1 MSFTDKLKKFTND
14 AVEKGK
20 GLAEQG
26 KLTLDNQKQ
35 LDAIK
40 HAQQL
45 IGAYVAENNLLTDD
59 EFIMSQL
66 SAIAAANEIMEKNS
80 SRIAELKTAPTAA
93 AVEAAE
99 AAEKECCCEP
109 EAAEKECCCE
119 PEAAEKECCCEKEA
133 PASRA
138 FCPDCGKEVEPDAR
152 FCPACGK
159 PLL

>member
-26 KLTLDNQKQ
+26 KLSLENQKQ
-35 LDAIK
+35 QDAIK

-45 IGAYVAENNLLTDD
+45 IGAYVAENNLLAED
-59 EFIMSQL
+59 EYVMSQL

-80 SRIAELKTAPTAA
+80 SRINELKTAGAAAAEQAADAVAEAEA
-93 AVEAAE
+93 AVETVE
-99 AAEKECCCEP
+99 EVVQ
-109 EAAEKECCCE
+109 
-119 PEAAEKECCCEKEA
+119 
-133 PASRA
+133 RA
-138 FCPDCGKEVEPDAR
+138 FCPECGKEVEPGAR

-159 PLL
+159 QLQ

>member
-26 KLTLDNQKQ
+26 KLSLENQKQ

-45 IGAYVAENNLLTDD
+45 IGAYVAENNLLAED
-59 EFIMSQL
+59 EYIMNQL
-66 SAIAAANEIMEKNS
+66 SAIAAANEVIEKNN
-80 SRIAELKTAPTAA
+80 SRIADLKTAASTAEEA
-93 AVEAAE
+93 VKEAGEAVEE
-99 AAEKECCCEP
+99 ACECAKENVQ
-109 EAAEKECCCE
+109 
-119 PEAAEKECCCEKEA
+119 
-133 PASRA
+133 RA
-138 FCPDCGKEVEPDAR
+138 FCPECGKEVEPGAR

-159 PLL
+159 PLQ

>member
-1 MSFTDKLKKFTND
+1 MSFADKLKKLTND

-26 KLTLDNQKQ
+26 KLSLDNQKQ

-45 IGAYVAENNLLTDD
+45 IGAYVAENNLLADD
-59 EFIMSQL
+59 EYIMSQL

-80 SRIAELKTAPTAA
+80 ARISELKAAGAAVAEEAADVVSEAEA
-93 AVEAAE
+93 AVEE
-99 AAEKECCCEP
+99 VKETVQ
-109 EAAEKECCCE
+109 
-119 PEAAEKECCCEKEA
+119 
-133 PASRA
+133 RA
-138 FCPDCGKEVEPDAR
+138 FCPECGKEVEPGAR

-159 PLL
+159 PLS

>member
-1 MSFTDKLKKFTND
+1 MSFADKLKKLTND

-26 KLTLDNQKQ
+26 KLSLDNQKQ

-45 IGAYVAENNLLTDD
+45 IGAYVAENNLLADD
-59 EFIMSQL
+59 EYIMSQL

-80 SRIAELKTAPTAA
+80 ARISELKAAGAAVAEEAADVVSEAEA
-93 AVEAAE
+93 AVEE
-99 AAEKECCCEP
+99 VKETVQW
-109 EAAEKECCCE
+109 
-119 PEAAEKECCCEKEA
+119 
-133 PASRA
+133 A
-138 FCPDCGKEVEPDAR
+138 FCPECGKEVEPGAR

-159 PLL
+159 PLS

>member
-35 LDAIK
+35 QDAIK

-45 IGAYVAENNLLTDD
+45 IGAYVAENNLLADD
-59 EFIMSQL
+59 EYVMSQL
-66 SAIAAANEIMEKNS
+66 SAIAAANEIIEKNAG
-80 SRIAELKTAPTAA
+80 RISELKTAAPAS
-93 AVEAAE
+93 AE
-99 AAEKECCCEP
+99 
-109 EAAEKECCCE
+109 
-119 PEAAEKECCCEKEA
+119 EA
-133 PASRA
+133 PAEACECAQETVQRA
-138 FCPDCGKEVEPDAR
+138 FCPECGKEVEPGAR

-159 PLL
+159 QLQ